1 MSLLQIRTRIGR
13 HRLAYSLPCIVILVL
28 GGCSKSSTNDY
39 VPAEETARQALTAAL
54 DAWQKGQTPAR
65 ITSGELSIQ
74 PPQDFQWKQGQK
86 LAGYQII
93 SEQSPPTDNTAP
105 RKFSVKLTLAQSPA
119 PIDAVYYV
127 VGKKEDMWVYR
138 EQDYQRATGG

>member
-1 MSLLQIRTRIGR
+1 MKLLLVQSRNDR
-13 HRLAYSLPCIVILVL
+13 HCLAYYLPFMAMLALC
-28 GGCSKSSTNDY
+28 GCSKSSTSDY
-39 VPAEETARQALTAAL
+39 VPAAETAKEALTAAL
-54 DAWQKGQTPAR
+54 DAWQKGQAPAR
-65 ITSGELSIQ
+65 ITTGELSIQ
-74 PPQDFQWKQGQK
+74 PPQDFQWKQGRK
-86 LAGYQII
+86 LASYQII
-93 SEQSPPTDNTAP
+93 AEQSPPADDTAP